1 MRPTVTRALGS
12 FAVLL
17 AALAGPG
24 ALAQTG
30 TVTGTVVDA
39 ETGEALPTAAV
50 QVVGQPG
57 LGGATNINGIYEF
70 DLPAGTYTIRA
81 TFVGYEAGEALVT
94 VGVEEEVTQDFAL
107 STDLAD
113 LEEVI
118 VTGALSERSVGQS
131 EVAVSRLDAEALTA
145 QNEYQD
151 VSQLLNGKISGV
163 SVQPSSG
170 NVGGGIRFNVRAGGG
185 LNGQGQPLIFID
197 GVRIDNSQ
205 IVGFGAGGQGTS
217 ALADLNPE
225 DIGSV
230 DVLKG
235 PAAAALYG
243 TDASNGVVLITTKNG
258 ASATDAFNIS
268 IRQTVG
274 QNSQQTE
281 YTAINAFRTFGD
293 ANANFRDGTILE
305 TGVSISGGTQAVRYY
320 GQFDR
325 RDEEGIL
332 PNNDFDRNS
341 LRANFDVTPSQKLQV
356 GVNFGYTQS
365 ATSRPQN
372 DNNVIGFLGN
382 TLLRPSSYLFVDSL
396 GVLAARNEQRTN
408 RFIGA
413 ADVAWTPIPALTLR
427 GNVGVDAADLRQD
440 DFQQTGISYP
450 GVGTRGS
457 RGFYGRENDQ
467 VSLTASAR
475 YQYNLTPR
483 LNLSTAVGVQGF
495 DRRLRTI
502 FLENFNFATPLIT
515 DIGSGTEYQE
525 SGESYLNER
534 QIGVLLD
541 QSVSYG
547 TVFNGSAGFRQDYAT
562 AIGGDSPS
570 IFYPFIRGA
579 FRFDQL
585 NGTPAIF
592 DLLKVRAAYGE
603 SGQSPGAYDSQ
614 AALYEAAVGGY
625 GAGAIPDLIGN
636 PDIRA
641 ERVAEFETG
650 LDVEIAGVALAE
662 LTYYIQRAT
671 DSIVGVE
678 LPPSTGQV
686 ASLVPFNVGRVD
698 GQGIEFSLT
707 STPVSF
713 QNFSLDLGAVF
724 SYQTNEV
731 IELGENPVT
740 GNPNPALYDGF
751 DVNVIRPGIC
761 AYQLGVGD
769 NYSPDLRGDECPT
782 EITDGLPRSAFY
794 TTPVNGAV
802 FESDGTY
809 AGVDFGIDQDNLE
822 LYQDRLSSGECEY
835 NPSSGASRCYYGLPY
850 PKYNGSFTANAT
862 IFRDVSFYALVDYAI
877 GLKVLNNTR
886 NFQLSFGND
895 QERAELADQ
904 LGIGSADDLPNLTPN
919 TPEYEAA
926 ANAYARTDR
935 RFDAN
940 LIEDAD
946 YLKLREIS
954 IRYSLNRLLAGVPA
968 SPIRTATLTLAG
980 RNLFTSTPY
989 SGVDPE
995 VNFAGARSLSR
1006 GQDFLTLQQPRVI
1019 YATLTVGL

>member
-1 MRPTVTRALGS
+1 MVG
-12 FAVLL
+12 
-17 AALAGPG
+17 G
-24 ALAQTG
+24 ALALLFTLLASNPVLAQSG
-30 TVTGTVVDA
+30 TVTGTVIDA
-39 ETGEALPTAAV
+39 ESGQSLPAAAI
-50 QVVGQPG
+50 QVVGQAG
-57 LGGATNINGIYEF
+57 LGGATNINGVYQL
-70 DLPAGTYTIRA
+70 DLPAGTYTLRA
-81 TFVGYEAGEALVT
+81 SFVGYFAQEAVVVISTGT
-94 VGVEEEVTQDFAL
+94 EVTQDFELAA
-107 STDLAD
+107 DLAD

-131 EVAVSRLDAEALTA
+131 EVSVSRLDAEALTD

-185 LNGQGQPLIFID
+185 LNGSGQPLIFID
-197 GVRIDNSQ
+197 GVRVDNSQ

-225 DIGSV
+225 DIASI

-235 PAAAALYG
+235 PAASALYG
-243 TDASNGVVLITTKNG
+243 TDASNGVVLISTKNG
-258 ASATDAFNIS
+258 SAADGDFNIAV
-268 IRQTVG
+268 RQTVG

-281 YTAINAFRTFGD
+281 YTSDNAFQTFED
-293 ANANFRDGTILE
+293 ANANFRDGAILE

-320 GQFDR
+320 GQYDR
-325 RDEEGIL
+325 RNEEGIL
-332 PNNDFDRNS
+332 PNNEFGRTS
-341 LRANFDVTPSQKLQV
+341 LRANFDVTPRQQLQV

-382 TLLRPSSYLFVDSL
+382 TLLRPTSYLFVDSL
-396 GVLAARNEQRTN
+396 GVLGAQNEQRTN

-413 ADVAWTPIPALTLR
+413 ANVSWTPLPALTLR
-427 GNVGVDAADLRQD
+427 GDVGVDAADLRQD
-440 DFQQTGISYP
+440 DFQVPGIFYP
-450 GVGTRGS
+450 GTQTRGS

-467 VSLTASAR
+467 VSFSGSAR

-483 LNLSTAVGVQGF
+483 LNLSTALGVQGF

-502 FLENFNFATPLIT
+502 FLSNFNFATPLIT
-515 DIGSGTEYQE
+515 DIGTGTEYQD

-534 QIGVLLD
+534 QIGVLVD
-541 QSVSYG
+541 QSLSYG
-547 TVFNGSAGFRQDYAT
+547 TIFNGSAGFRQDYAT

-585 NGTPAIF
+585 DGTPAIF

-603 SGQSPGAYDSQ
+603 SGQAPGAYDAQ

-625 GAGAIPDLIGN
+625 GAGAIPNLIGN

-650 LDVEIAGVALAE
+650 LDVEIGGLALAE
-662 LTYYIQRAT
+662 FTYYFQRAT

-698 GQGIEFSLT
+698 GQGLEFSLT
-707 STPVSF
+707 STPISAR
-713 QNFSLDLGAVF
+713 NFALDLGAVF

-761 AYQLGVGD
+761 AYAENVGD
-769 NYSPDLRGDECPT
+769 DYSPELRGEDCPT
-782 EITDGLPRSAFY
+782 NITDGLPRSAFY
-794 TTPVNGAV
+794 TTPVNGAR
-802 FESDGTY
+802 FNEDGTY
-809 AGVDFGIDQDNLE
+809 AGVDAGINASNLAE
-822 LYQDRLSSGECEY
+822 YQDRLDSGECEY
-835 NPSSGASRCYYGLPY
+835 NPSSGSSRCYFGLPY

-862 IFRDVSFYALVDYAI
+862 IFRDLSVYALVDYAV
-877 GLKVLNNTR
+877 GLSVLNNTR
-886 NFQLSFGND
+886 NFQLAFGND
-895 QERAELADQ
+895 EESAQLADQ
-904 LGIGSADDLPNLTPN
+904 LGIGSADDFPNLTPG
-919 TPEYEAA
+919 TQEYMDAA
-926 ANAYARTDR
+926 DAYARTNR
-935 RFDAN
+935 NFDAN

-954 IRYSLNRLLAGVPA
+954 VRYSLNRLLATVPA
-968 SPIRTATLTLAG
+968 SPVRTASLTLAG